1 MRQLKLFTIIGIVFV
16 IILGFLS
23 HFLYDWTGNNYIIGL
38 FTPVNESIWE
48 HMKLVFFPML
58 IYSLF
63 MIFIFREKY
72 PCITSSL
79 FLGNVTGTL
88 LIPVFYY
95 AYTYILGKD
104 FFIFDIAIFIVCVLI
119 AFWLSYKY
127 ALSCKFQTYTFVLIA
142 LVCILLVCFVVFTY
156 RPPAIKLFEDPTKSL
171 SVNRDFSEIIPLQTE

>member
-1 MRQLKLFTIIGIVFV
+1 MFTIIGIIFV
-16 IILGFLS
+16 IITGFLA
-23 HFLYDWTGNNYIIGL
+23 HFLYDWTGNNYVIGH

-63 MIFIFREKY
+63 IIFLFRGKY

-79 FLGNVTGTL
+79 CLGILTGTL
-88 LIPVFYY
+88 LIPFFYY
-95 AYTYILGKD
+95 IYTCILGKNI
-104 FFIFDIAIFIVCVLI
+104 FIVDIAIFIVSVLI

-127 ALSCKFQTYTFVLIA
+127 ALSCEFHPHTVFLIV

-156 RPPAIKLFEDPTKSL
+156 HPPALKLFEDLFYLNQDFPSL
-171 SVNRDFSEIIPLQTE
+171 LR